1 MFRFVHYDKP
11 GKGID
16 PDGPKKRPLFLFL
29 ELYFRKLFSL
39 MQLNVIYLFC
49 CLPIFTIGPAT
60 AGMTYI
66 LREFSEER
74 PVFLWSDFKKNMKK
88 NFKQGFF
95 VWLINVVLWF
105 LLILDG
111 LIFYTRPS
119 IFSVIMLAL
128 LAIIAIVFAMMQ
140 LYLYPL
146 MISYQYTL
154 LELYKNAFLLAMSR
168 IYWNL
173 AILAVIALVSWAL
186 YSVAF
191 LSLFLLAFFYFST
204 VGFISVFYAGRMMK
218 KFLVS

>member
-74 PVFLWSDFKKNMKK
+74 PVFLWSDFKKNMKE

-146 MISYQYTL
+146 MISYQYTV
-154 LELYKNAFLLAMSR
+154 LELYKNAFLLAMRR

-204 VGFISVFYAGRMMK
+204 IGFISVFYASRMMK

>member
-16 PDGPKKRPLFLFL
+16 PDGPKKRPLFLFF
-29 ELYFRKLFSL
+29 ELYFIKLFSL

-74 PVFLWSDFKKNMKK
+74 PVFLWSDFKKNMKE

-146 MISYQYTL
+146 MISYQYTV
-154 LELYKNAFLLAMSR
+154 LELYKNAFLLAMRR

-204 VGFISVFYAGRMMK
+204 IGFISVFYASRMMK